1 MAMFTDAEV
10 VLATGARILQQG
22 RRDML
27 YRNVTTDT
35 RTVGEDDLFAALKGE
50 KFDGHTCAYCH
61 GPRTEVQCIADRKEF

>member
-50 KFDGHTCAYCH
+50 KFDGHDF
-61 GPRTEVQCIADRKEF
+61 I